1 MLRATHLSVGVA
13 AALAVLQPDNLFEC
27 LAVTGIAA
35 VGSVISDIDA
45 DQSKIRREADLM
57 LGIGAAV
64 LAAVMIAQTRFHV
77 DLTKYLSGNQ
87 TLSERSVTAGVFI
100 ILCVI
105 GKMTPHRS
113 FMHSLAAE
121 VIFTMV
127 TYTMFSKQAALAFMI
142 AFMTHILL
150 DLPNCKGIQLFWPIP
165 GHHCFKLCASNGWVN
180 RILCLAGTVMAI
192 NLFTGFA
199 GISIFNWIIKK

>member
-45 DQSKIRREADLM
+45 DQSKVRREADLM

-64 LAAVMIAQTRFHV
+64 LAAIMIAQTRFHV

-87 TLSERSVTAGVFI
+87 TLSERSVAAGVFI

-113 FMHSLAAE
+113 FMHSLTAG

-127 TYTMFSKQAALAFMI
+127 TYTMFSKQAALAFSV
-142 AFMTHILL
+142 AFLTHILL

-165 GHHCFKLCASNGWVN
+165 GHHCFKLCASNGLSL
-180 RILCLAGTVMAI
+180 IHI
-192 NLFTGFA
+192 
-199 GISIFNWIIKK
+199 

>member
-13 AALAVLQPDNLFEC
+13 TALAVLRPGNFSEC

-45 DQSKIRREADLM
+45 DQSKVRREADLM

-64 LAAVMIAQTRFHV
+64 LAAVMIAQTKFHV

-87 TLSERSVTAGVFI
+87 TMSERSVAAGVFI

-105 GKMTPHRS
+105 GRMVVYAFPGCRS
-113 FMHSLAAE
+113 DFHHGYIHHVLQTGGTGVFRCISDTYPAGPAKLQGDPAFLASPGASL
-121 VIFTMV
+121 F
-127 TYTMFSKQAALAFMI
+127 
-142 AFMTHILL
+142 
-150 DLPNCKGIQLFWPIP
+150 
-165 GHHCFKLCASNGWVN
+165 
-180 RILCLAGTVMAI
+180 
-192 NLFTGFA
+192 
-199 GISIFNWIIKK
+199 

>member
-45 DQSKIRREADLM
+45 DQSKVRREADLM

-87 TLSERSVTAGVFI
+87 TLSERSVTTGVFI

-113 FMHSLAAE
+113 FMHSIMAMAILSAAISMVSVKLVLYFVVGFASHLVLDCFNRVRILYPLPGGIALDFCKAGGFVDSLLFKLGSVA
-121 VIFTMV
+121 VIFEIV
-127 TYTMFSKQAALAFMI
+127 YLAVQMGESW
-142 AFMTHILL
+142 
-150 DLPNCKGIQLFWPIP
+150 KLFQ
-165 GHHCFKLCASNGWVN
+165 
-180 RILCLAGTVMAI
+180 M
-192 NLFTGFA
+192 
-199 GISIFNWIIKK
+199 

>member
-13 AALAVLQPDNLFEC
+13 AALAVLRPGNFSEC

-45 DQSKIRREADLM
+45 DQSKVRREADLM

-64 LAAVMIAQTRFHV
+64 LAAVMIAQTKFHV

-87 TLSERSVTAGVFI
+87 TMSERSVAAGVFI

-105 GKMTPHRS
+105 GRMTPHRS
-113 FMHSLAAE
+113 FMHSLAAG

-127 TYTMFSKQAALAFMI
+127 TYTMFSKQAALAFLV
-142 AFMTHILL
+142 AFRRISCWTCQTARGSSFSGRSRGTIV
-150 DLPNCKGIQLFWPIP
+150 
-165 GHHCFKLCASNGWVN
+165 SNFAPPMDGS
-180 RILCLAGTVMAI
+180 
-192 NLFTGFA
+192 TGFYA
-199 GISIFNWIIKK
+199 

>member
-45 DQSKIRREADLM
+45 DQSKVRREADLM

-77 DLTKYLSGNQ
+77 DLTKYLSGKPDPIGTQCDSGCIHYLMRDRKDDAAPVIYAFPGCRSDFHHGHIHHVLQ
-87 TLSERSVTAGVFI
+87 TGGTGIHDRIYDTYPAG
-100 ILCVI
+100 
-105 GKMTPHRS
+105 P
-113 FMHSLAAE
+113 A
-121 VIFTMV
+121 
-127 TYTMFSKQAALAFMI
+127 
-142 AFMTHILL
+142 
-150 DLPNCKGIQLFWPIP
+150 
-165 GHHCFKLCASNGWVN
+165 KL
-180 RILCLAGTVMAI
+180 
-192 NLFTGFA
+192 
-199 GISIFNWIIKK
+199 

>member
-13 AALAVLQPDNLFEC
+13 AALAVLRPGDLSEC

-45 DQSKIRREADLM
+45 DQSKVRREADLM

-64 LAAVMIAQTRFHV
+64 LAVVMIAQTRFHV

-87 TLSERSVTAGVFI
+87 TLSERSVAAGVFI

-105 GKMTPHRS
+105 GRMTPHRS
-113 FMHSLAAE
+113 FMHSLAAGA
-121 VIFTMV
+121 IFTMV
-127 TYTMFSKQAALAFMI
+127 TYTMFSKQAALAFFSRI
-142 AFMTHILL
+142 SDAYPAGPAKLQGNPAFLAS
-150 DLPNCKGIQLFWPIP
+150 PGAPLFQTLRLQWMGQPDFMP
-165 GHHCFKLCASNGWVN
+165 DRNSHGY
-180 RILCLAGTVMAI
+180 
-192 NLFTGFA
+192 
-199 GISIFNWIIKK
+199 

>member
-45 DQSKIRREADLM
+45 DQSKVRREADLM

-77 DLTKYLSGNQ
+77 DLKPDPIGTQCDSGCIHYLMRDRKDDAAPVIYAFPGC
-87 TLSERSVTAGVFI
+87 RSDFHHGHI
-100 ILCVI
+100 
-105 GKMTPHRS
+105 H
-113 FMHSLAAE
+113 
-121 VIFTMV
+121 
-127 TYTMFSKQAALAFMI
+127 
-142 AFMTHILL
+142 HILQTGGT
-150 DLPNCKGIQLFWPIP
+150 GIHDRIYDTYPVGP
-165 GHHCFKLCASNGWVN
+165 AKL
-180 RILCLAGTVMAI
+180 
-192 NLFTGFA
+192 
-199 GISIFNWIIKK
+199 

>member
-13 AALAVLQPDNLFEC
+13 TALAVLRPGNLSEC

-45 DQSKIRREADLM
+45 DQSKVRREADLM

-64 LAAVMIAQTRFHV
+64 LATVMIAQTRFHV

-87 TLSERSVTAGVFI
+87 TLSERSVAAGVFI

-105 GKMTPHRS
+105 GRMTPHRS
-113 FMHSLAAE
+113 FMHSLAAGA
-121 VIFTMV
+121 IFTMV
-127 TYTMFSKQAALAFMI
+127 TYLSLI
-142 AFMTHILL
+142 HI
-150 DLPNCKGIQLFWPIP
+150 
-165 GHHCFKLCASNGWVN
+165 
-180 RILCLAGTVMAI
+180 
-192 NLFTGFA
+192 
-199 GISIFNWIIKK
+199 

>member
-45 DQSKIRREADLM
+45 DQSKVRREADLM

-105 GKMTPHRS
+105 GKMTPHIYAFPGCRS
-113 FMHSLAAE
+113 DFHHGHIHHVLQTGGTG
-121 VIFTMV
+121 IHDRIYD
-127 TYTMFSKQAALAFMI
+127 TYPAGPA
-142 AFMTHILL
+142 
-150 DLPNCKGIQLFWPIP
+150 
-165 GHHCFKLCASNGWVN
+165 KL
-180 RILCLAGTVMAI
+180 
-192 NLFTGFA
+192 
-199 GISIFNWIIKK
+199 

>member
-13 AALAVLQPDNLFEC
+13 AALAVLQPDNFFEC

-45 DQSKIRREADLM
+45 DQSKVRREADLM

-113 FMHSLAAE
+113 FMHSLAAG
-121 VIFTMV
+121 VIFTMGHIHHV
-127 TYTMFSKQAALAFMI
+127 LQTGGTGIHDRIYDTYPAGPA
-142 AFMTHILL
+142 
-150 DLPNCKGIQLFWPIP
+150 
-165 GHHCFKLCASNGWVN
+165 KL
-180 RILCLAGTVMAI
+180 
-192 NLFTGFA
+192 
-199 GISIFNWIIKK
+199 

>member
-45 DQSKIRREADLM
+45 DQSKVRREADLM

-87 TLSERSVTAGVFI
+87 TRRPDQILKREPDPIGTQCDSGCIHYLMRDRKDDAAPVIYAFPGCRSDFHHGHI
-100 ILCVI
+100 
-105 GKMTPHRS
+105 H
-113 FMHSLAAE
+113 
-121 VIFTMV
+121 
-127 TYTMFSKQAALAFMI
+127 
-142 AFMTHILL
+142 HILQTGGT
-150 DLPNCKGIQLFWPIP
+150 GIHDRIYDTYPVGP
-165 GHHCFKLCASNGWVN
+165 AKL
-180 RILCLAGTVMAI
+180 
-192 NLFTGFA
+192 
-199 GISIFNWIIKK
+199 

>member
-45 DQSKIRREADLM
+45 DQSKVRREADLM

-87 TLSERSVTAGVFI
+87 TLS
-100 ILCVI
+100 
-105 GKMTPHRS
+105 
-113 FMHSLAAE
+113 
-121 VIFTMV
+121 
-127 TYTMFSKQAALAFMI
+127 
-142 AFMTHILL
+142 
-150 DLPNCKGIQLFWPIP
+150 
-165 GHHCFKLCASNGWVN
+165 
-180 RILCLAGTVMAI
+180 
-192 NLFTGFA
+192 
-199 GISIFNWIIKK
+199 

>member
-27 LAVTGIAA
+27 LAVTGI
-35 VGSVISDIDA
+35 GSVISDIDA
-45 DQSKIRREADLM
+45 DQSKVRREADLM

-113 FMHSLAAE
+113 FMHSLAAG

-127 TYTMFSKQAALAFMI
+127 TYTMFSK
-142 AFMTHILL
+142 
-150 DLPNCKGIQLFWPIP
+150 
-165 GHHCFKLCASNGWVN
+165 
-180 RILCLAGTVMAI
+180 
-192 NLFTGFA
+192 
-199 GISIFNWIIKK
+199 

>member
-13 AALAVLQPDNLFEC
+13 TALAVLRPGNLSEC

-45 DQSKIRREADLM
+45 DQSKVRREADLM

-87 TLSERSVTAGVFI
+87 TMSERSVAAGVFI

-105 GKMTPHRS
+105 GRMTPHRS
-113 FMHSLAAE
+113 FMHSLAAY
-121 VIFTMV
+121 VHHVFQTGGTGV
-127 TYTMFSKQAALAFMI
+127 FSRISDAYPAGPAKLQGDPAFLADPGASLFQALRLQWMGQPDFM
-142 AFMTHILL
+142 
-150 DLPNCKGIQLFWPIP
+150 P
-165 GHHCFKLCASNGWVN
+165 GWNGHDY
-180 RILCLAGTVMAI
+180 
-192 NLFTGFA
+192 
-199 GISIFNWIIKK
+199 

>member
-13 AALAVLQPDNLFEC
+13 TALAVLRPGNFSEC

-45 DQSKIRREADLM
+45 DQSKVRREADLM

-64 LAAVMIAQTRFHV
+64 LAAVMIAQTKFHV

-87 TLSERSVTAGVFI
+87 TMSERSVATGVFI

-105 GKMTPHRS
+105 GRMTPHRS
-113 FMHSLAAE
+113 FMHSLAAG

-127 TYTMFSKQAALAFMI
+127 TYTMFSKQAALAFLV
-142 AFMTHILL
+142 AFLTHILL
-150 DLPNCKGIQLFWPIP
+150 DLPNCKGIQLFWPVP
-165 GHHCFKLCASNGWVN
+165 GYHCFKLCASNGWVN
-180 RILCLAGTVMAI
+180 RILCLTGTVMAI

-199 GISIFNWIIKK
+199 GISIFNQIIKK

>member
-45 DQSKIRREADLM
+45 DQSKVRREADLM

-113 FMHSLAAE
+113 FMHSIMAMAILSAAISMVSVKLVLYFVVGFVSHLVLDCFNRKRVRILYPLPGGIALDFCKAGGFVDSLLFKLGSVA
-121 VIFTMV
+121 VIFEIV
-127 TYTMFSKQAALAFMI
+127 YLAVQMGESW
-142 AFMTHILL
+142 
-150 DLPNCKGIQLFWPIP
+150 KLF
-165 GHHCFKLCASNGWVN
+165 
-180 RILCLAGTVMAI
+180 RM
-192 NLFTGFA
+192 
-199 GISIFNWIIKK
+199 